1 MALQIGTLTGTFA
14 AALAQGGDRNFAT
27 RAVAVLP
34 LDVHGIPGDR
44 HHGPLRRAG
53 PREPWLPRGLT
64 IRNDRQLTALGVGD
78 LALIATALGVEAV
91 PPELIGANLVISG
104 LDSFSSIAPGS
115 RLAFGGNWGG
125 KGAFDGTAVLRVEG
139 FNHPCRGP
147 GRQLAAQFGRPEL
160 EFAFVKAAKRLRGLI
175 LSVDAP
181 GRITPGDVV
190 VLVPPVTAPF
200 LTTSL
205 TQPVV
210 SNPAS

>member
-1 MALQIGTLTGTFA
+1 MSTAFRVTGIMGRCA
-14 AALAQGGDRNFAT
+14 ERG
-27 RAVAVLP
+27 RASHGCRVGLP
-34 LDVHGIPGDR
+34 S
-44 HHGPLRRAG
+44 AM
-53 PREPWLPRGLT
+53 T
-64 IRNDRQLTALGVGD
+64 GD

-147 GRQLAAQFGRPEL
+147 GRQLAVQFGRPEL
-160 EFAFVKAAKRLRGLI
+160 EFAFVKAAKHLRGLI

-181 GRITPGDVV
+181 GRIAPGDAV
-190 VLVPPVTAPF
+190 VLVPPVRAP
-200 LTTSL
+200 LMK
-205 TQPVV
+205 P
-210 SNPAS
+210 PAA